1 MYRYRITF
9 LNTVYTLYLNT
20 FDPTAAATQIARNA
34 IFSHYTEVDDVRQVA
49 GCYYHVYCNHG
60 HLGNSMLTLYVTVV
74 EVGIVTE
81 RPV

>member
-9 LNTVYTLYLNT
+9 NDVVYTLHLNV
-20 FDPTAAATQIARNA
+20 FDPVAAATQIARDA
-34 IFSHYTEVDDVRQVA
+34 IFTHYTEVDEVWRNV
-49 GCYYHVYCNHG
+49 GPYYHVYCNHG
-60 HLGNSMLTLYVTVV
+60 HLGNTLLTMYVTVV